1 MTLLLDSL
9 AHRETALFV
18 GQVMVRVAF
27 TTTGVELYTVVSAN
41 CVVVT
46 LLATGESQ
54 VILVIVEPINI
65 GTQ

>member
-1 MTLLLDSL
+1 
-9 AHRETALFV
+9 
-18 GQVMVRVAF
+18 MVKVAY